1 LGDFEQ
7 ESFNDSLPFAK
18 VFKGNTFVGQVSL
31 VLLNNNKQKE
41 YAHDNFDSPSFVPWE
56 GGVHD
61 KQIPFQD
68 KEQKEW
74 TECSEMSSY
83 KSEVIS

>member
-1 LGDFEQ
+1 MRQILVGWIVLGDFEQ

-18 VFKGNTFVGQVSL
+18 VFEGNSFVGQVSL
-31 VLLNNNKQKE
+31 VLFNSKINKNKQKRQQL
-41 YAHDNFDSPSFVPWE
+41 DSPSFVPWE

-74 TECSEMSSY
+74 TKC
-83 KSEVIS
+83 

>member
-1 LGDFEQ
+1 MRQILVGWIVLGDFEQ

-18 VFKGNTFVGQVSL
+18 VFEGNSFVGQVSL
-31 VLLNNNKQKE
+31 VLFNNKQEMSTKRQQ
-41 YAHDNFDSPSFVPWE
+41 FDLRSFVPWE

-74 TECSEMSSY
+74 TKC
-83 KSEVIS
+83 